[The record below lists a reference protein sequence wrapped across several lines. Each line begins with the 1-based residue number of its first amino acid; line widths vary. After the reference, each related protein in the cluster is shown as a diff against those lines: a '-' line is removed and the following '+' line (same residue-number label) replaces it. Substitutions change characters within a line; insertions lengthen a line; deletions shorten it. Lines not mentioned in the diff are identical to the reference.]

1 MCTKMNQLQ
10 VSKTKTILLGGNTY
24 FITYV
29 IILIVPYIFLCN
41 VVTVLQRV

>member
-1 MCTKMNQLQ
+1 MNQLQ

-24 FITYV
+24 SKTHIV

-41 VVTVLQRV
+41 GNSIAKGIDL